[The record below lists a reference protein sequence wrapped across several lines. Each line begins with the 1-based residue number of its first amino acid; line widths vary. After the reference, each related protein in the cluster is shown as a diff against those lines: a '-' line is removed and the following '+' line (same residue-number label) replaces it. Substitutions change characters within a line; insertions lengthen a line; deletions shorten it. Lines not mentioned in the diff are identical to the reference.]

1 MTVSNSVHVVDAWN
15 ETTGVSVVRVFKDKA
30 AAQRAWQ
37 RLQTKPGVWFG
48 AVIKRAIL

>member
-1 MTVSNSVHVVDAWN
+1 VSNTVYVVDAWN
-15 ETTGVSVVRVFKDKA
+15 ETTGVSVVRVFKDKS

-37 RLQTKPGVWFG
+37 RLQSKPGSWFG